1 LKATLVFE
9 DESGFSLVS
18 PLKRTWAPC
27 GHTPVVRT
35 SLDHHQRLN
44 LLGAVLVPYHRTKGL
59 QLSIRSFTR
68 TLTGV
73 QVVAFLKQLL
83 RTVRGEIVFVWDNH
97 PIHQRKLVEEFLDNE
112 PRFHVD
118 WFPTCAPEL
127 NPAEFIWTQLK
138 EHTASTA
145 PHNLFELRPN
155 ILLGVA
161 KIRRSPSR
169 LQYCLSASDLSWK

>member
-1 LKATLVFE
+1 MLL

-27 GHTPVVRT
+27 GQTPVVRT
-35 SLDHHQRLN
+35 SLNHHQRLN
-44 LLGAVLVPYHRTKGL
+44 LFGAILVPYFKKRL
-59 QLSIRSFTR
+59 RLAIRSYTNI
-68 TLTGV
+68 LSGI
-73 QVVAFLKQLL
+73 QIIAFLRQLL
-83 RTVRGEIVFVWDNH
+83 RITSGEIALLWGSH
-97 PIHQRKLVEEFLDNE
+97 PIHLRKLVEEFLEPE
-112 PRFHVD
+112 PRLHVE

-145 PHNLFELRPN
+145 PQDISELRGKVVT
-155 ILLGVA
+155 GVA
-161 KIRRSPSR
+161 KIRSSQSR

>member
-1 LKATLVFE
+1 LKARLVFE

-18 PLKRTWAPC
+18 PLKRTWSPC

-44 LLGAVLVPYHRTKGL
+44 LLGTILVPYHRKQGL
-59 QLSIRSFTR
+59 QLSVRSYTR
-68 TLTGV
+68 TLTSV

-83 RTVRGEIVFVWDNH
+83 RTVRGEIVFVWDHH
-97 PIHQRKLVEEFLDNE
+97 PIHQRKLVEAFLADE
-112 PRFHVD
+112 PRLHVY

-127 NPAEFIWTQLK
+127 NPAEFVWTQLK

-145 PHNLFELRPN
+145 PHNLCELRLN
-155 ILLGVA
+155 ILSGIA
-161 KIRRSPSR
+161 KIRRSQLR
-169 LQYCLSASDLSWK
+169 LQSGLSASDLSWK

>member
-1 LKATLVFE
+1 M
-9 DESGFSLVS
+9 
-18 PLKRTWAPC
+18 
-27 GHTPVVRT
+27 VRT

-44 LLGAVLVPYHRTKGL
+44 LLGAVRVPCHPKKGL

-83 RTVRGEIVFVWDNH
+83 RAIRGEIVFVWDHH
-97 PIHQRKLVEEFLDNE
+97 PIHQRKLVEAFLADQ
-112 PRFHVD
+112 PRLHVY

-127 NPAEFIWTQLK
+127 NPVEFIWTQLK

-145 PHNLFELRPN
+145 PHNLSELCPN
-155 ILLGVA
+155 ILAGIA
-161 KIRRSPSR
+161 KIRRSQSR
-169 LQYCLSASDLSWK
+169 LYSCLSASDLSWT

>member
-1 LKATLVFE
+1 M
-9 DESGFSLVS
+9 
-18 PLKRTWAPC
+18 
-27 GHTPVVRT
+27 VRT

-44 LLGAVLVPYHRTKGL
+44 LLGAVLVPYHRKKDL
-59 QLSIRSFTR
+59 QLSIRSYTR
-68 TLTGV
+68 TLTGM

-83 RTVRGEIVFVWDNH
+83 RTVRGEIVFVWDHH
-97 PIHQRKLVEEFLDNE
+97 PIHQRKLVEEFLADE
-112 PRFHVD
+112 PRLQVY

-155 ILLGVA
+155 VLSGVA
-161 KIRRSPSR
+161 KIRQSQSR
-169 LQYCLSASDLSWK
+169 LQYCLTASDLSWN